1 MTLTRSN
8 KRLQIVKRRLLVG
21 SAVGL
26 AKLAMTG
33 DHVSGLAIFAQTA
46 PGNMV
51 KNHPVTDLEFP
62 AVRPD
67 FEDLAARL
75 MASDRSGLISLGA
88 FSQVGSVNSAY
99 IAATDRAGFHLD
111 KDLAMPRP
119 FYADHGRM
127 QAVSVRNL
135 LDDRIHDIDGVG
147 RSAVTVRAAG

>member
-111 KDLAMPRP
+111 KDLAMPRGGYRKFP
-119 FYADHGRM
+119 ECRPRPDAG
-127 QAVSVRNL
+127 
-135 LDDRIHDIDGVG
+135 GVG
-147 RSAVTVRAAG
+147 PQSPG

>member
-1 MTLTRSN
+1 MMGDGFFGVKLPAREVFDEVSHVPETRN
-8 KRLQIVKRRLLVG
+8 
-21 SAVGL
+21 
-26 AKLAMTG
+26 
-33 DHVSGLAIFAQTA
+33 
-46 PGNMV
+46 PG
-51 KNHPVTDLEFP
+51 TIQRDLWMDQQ
-62 AVRPD
+62 RGN
-67 FEDLAARL
+67 
-75 MASDRSGLISLGA
+75 DRSGLISLGA